1 MGQKNLPSI
10 VGELPFTA
18 RLSHCDEELVDCHRR
33 IDRNLTPKVRIH
45 LPRCEMVYTSRVDT
59 CERTDVR
66 SRGEREREGR
76 EGKTHENSVCRVWG
90 KRMCFCQV
98 WEGMLLIWSRE

>member
-45 LPRCEMVYTSRVDT
+45 LPRCEMVHT
-59 CERTDVR
+59 
-66 SRGEREREGR
+66 
-76 EGKTHENSVCRVWG
+76 
-90 KRMCFCQV
+90 
-98 WEGMLLIWSRE
+98 

>member
-1 MGQKNLPSI
+1 MVLSENLPVPATLCMYSLDKYLLSAMRWAGGGAGGGYGWMGQKNLPSI

-45 LPRCEMVYTSRVDT
+45 LPRCEMVHT
-59 CERTDVR
+59 
-66 SRGEREREGR
+66 
-76 EGKTHENSVCRVWG
+76 
-90 KRMCFCQV
+90 
-98 WEGMLLIWSRE
+98 